1 MRLFIATDYCGAS
14 CNNIIED
21 VSETERERDSAGER
35 ENAKPI
41 RVPNFVIE
49 CFSCNFLNLFA
60 WLVFF
65 INQCLH
71 ISFFAV
77 YNTYYTC
84 EVVEEKENE
93 EEEWKAEK
101 KTKSEGD
108 DQYVYI

>member
-1 MRLFIATDYCGAS
+1 MLLTTVVLLVTILSKISARQK
-14 CNNIIED
+14 
-21 VSETERERDSAGER
+21 ERDSAGER

-93 EEEWKAEK
+93 DEEWKAEK

-108 DQYVYI
+108 EQYVYI